1 MSFQNGRLEQR
12 LEKKMNVQLSI
23 TPPAADQRIILPV
36 SPTAF
41 TSGASEPQALF
52 LSLVIAGETT
62 RRIFGG
68 VGLYHPNQSKPELLR
83 IVQGP
88 YFSPVVAI
96 ASGRTVCIGFKFVT
110 YPRQWD
116 PSEDAFRCAGL
127 PILWLHVFNN
137 IVESSLRFM
146 TVMEGLSHIACPRLH
161 TPSNLT
167 RAKAKANDHS
177 EHQPTILR
185 VWEIQGRND
194 VGLILHSL
202 LNPLPRLL
210 VLTHS
215 PRVPPQQVARV
226 SDNPAALRIL
236 VASLQ

>member
-1 MSFQNGRLEQR
+1 MNFQNGPLEQR

-36 SPTAF
+36 SSTAF

-52 LSLVIAGETT
+52 LSLVIAGQTT

-68 VGLYHPNQSKPELLR
+68 VGLYHPNQSKPELLN

-88 YFSPVVAI
+88 NFSPVVAI
-96 ASGRTVCIGFKFVT
+96 ASGRTVCIGFKFAT

-146 TVMEGLSHIACPRLH
+146 TVMESLSHITCPRLH

-167 RAKAKANDHS
+167 RAKANDHS
-177 EHQPTILR
+177 EHQPTIPR

-202 LNPLPRLL
+202 LHPLPPWQ

-236 VASLQ
+236 VATL